1 MNDPLDHMLLARC
14 AAARPSTAFET
25 AMARALDGLKS
36 PSAPVPDAGRPPR
49 AARRTAGRPAARGRS
64 PHWAPRA
71 AAIVGAIVLCAGTT
85 AYAAEKLGFS
95 LWQTDTHQVQVA
107 PPGDNASITDGTGE
121 NQAIDEYR
129 LTFSYIPESLP
140 DRIMDVDAGGFSV
153 DEGFEAW
160 SQFAPSIQYYT
171 YYVDTDEPVS
181 FPAIENADLIE
192 VEGRQAALL
201 EFDYGVRNSKRQT
214 HTRLYVAFP
223 EERRVVRLQTSD
235 AALRD
240 ELVAIARG
248 IALEPTGATV
258 PLKYHPTWS
267 DAVTEANQDAQI
279 IAERSPDDYS
289 DWSAFA
295 TLTLTDAQMGPL
307 LNPGQSFPLPGSEGL
322 VATVTRVE
330 FHDDT
335 SLVDREAMPFGWRA
349 LLDADGRIAED
360 TLSFVKLGDGQGTTD
375 TIVRQV
381 DSPLKLLEVQ
391 VTLVNEGATIQS
403 DIRLTPRLE
412 STVHRNGTWSQYQ
425 RADECP
431 EADEAQNS
439 LHVND
444 RSCSYVE
451 RLDDGSIGG
460 IDRHLGSLEP
470 GETATVR
477 YLWLVNA
484 DEADKL
490 LLDIDPDGSATYT
503 DGTYGQRFVD
513 IRQEVPTPS
522 AA

>member
-1 MNDPLDHMLLARC
+1 MNDPLDNMLRTRC
-14 AAARPSTAFET
+14 AAARPSTAFEA
-25 AMARALDGLKS
+25 AMARVLDALES
-36 PSAPVPDAGRPPR
+36 PSAPARDAGRPPR
-49 AARRTAGRPAARGRS
+49 TARRATGQPAARRRL

-95 LWQTDTHQVQVA
+95 LWQTDAHQVQVA
-107 PPGDNASITDGTGE
+107 PPGDDAPIGDDVGE
-121 NQAIDEYR
+121 NQVIDEYR

-140 DRIMDVDAGGFSV
+140 HRIMDVDTGYFSIE
-153 DEGFEAW
+153 EGFEGW
-160 SQFAPSIQYYT
+160 SQFAPSIEYYT
-171 YYVDTDEPVS
+171 YYIDTDEPVS
-181 FPAIENADLIE
+181 FSAIENADLIE
-192 VEGRQAALL
+192 VGGRQAALL
-201 EFDYGVRNSKRQT
+201 EFDYGVRDSKRQT

-248 IALEPTGATV
+248 MALEPTGAAV
-258 PLKYHPTWS
+258 PLKFNPTWS

-295 TLTLTDAQMGPL
+295 NLAWTDAQMGPL
-307 LNPGQSFPLPGSEGL
+307 LNPDQPFPLPGSESL
-322 VATVTRVE
+322 VATVTRIE
-330 FHDDT
+330 FHDDA

-349 LLDADGRIAED
+349 LLSADDRIAED
-360 TLSFVKLGDGQGTTD
+360 TLSFVKLGDGQGTAD
-375 TIVRQV
+375 VIVKQA

-391 VTLVNEGATIQS
+391 VTLANEETTTQS
-403 DIRLTPRLE
+403 DIRFAPRLE
-412 STVHRNGTWSQYQ
+412 STVHRDGVWSQYR

-431 EADEAQNS
+431 EADEVQNS

-460 IDRHLGSLEP
+460 IDRRLGSLGP
-470 GETATVR
+470 GETTTVR

-490 LLDIDPDGSATYT
+490 LLDIDPDGCATYA
-503 DGTYGQRFVD
+503 DGTHGQRFVD
-513 IRQEVPTPS
+513 IRS
-522 AA
+522 

>member
-1 MNDPLDHMLLARC
+1 MNDSLDKMLFDRC
-14 AAARPSTAFET
+14 AAARPSAAFET
-25 AMARALDGLKS
+25 AMARALDGLES
-36 PSAPVPDAGRPPR
+36 PSAPASDASRPPR
-49 AARRTAGRPAARGRS
+49 TARRTAGWPAARGRS

-107 PPGDNASITDGTGE
+107 PPGDNASTAGGASE
-121 NQAIDEYR
+121 NQVIDEYQ

-140 DRIMDVDAGGFSV
+140 DRIMDVDTGYFSV
-153 DEGFEAW
+153 DEGFERW

-171 YYVDTDEPVS
+171 YYVDTDEPAS

-223 EERRVVRLQTSD
+223 EERRVVHLQTSD
-235 AALRD
+235 AALCD

-248 IALEPTGATV
+248 MTLEPTGATV
-258 PLKYHPTWS
+258 PLKHKSTWS

-279 IAERSPDDYS
+279 IAERAPGDYS
-289 DWSAFA
+289 DWSAF
-295 TLTLTDAQMGPL
+295 TDLTLTDAQMGPL
-307 LNPGQSFPLPGSEGL
+307 LNPDQPFPLPGSENL
-322 VATVTRVE
+322 IATVTRVE
-330 FHDDT
+330 FHDDA
-335 SLVDREAMPFGWRA
+335 SFVDREAMPFGWRA
-349 LLDADGRIAED
+349 LLDADDRIAED
-360 TLSFVKLGDGQGTTD
+360 TLSFVKLGDGQGATD
-375 TIVRQV
+375 TIVKQV
-381 DSPLKLLEVQ
+381 ESPLKLLEVQ
-391 VTLVNEGATIQS
+391 VTLANEGAATQN
-403 DIRLTPRLE
+403 DIRLAPRLE
-412 STVHRNGTWSQYQ
+412 STVHRNGTWSQY
-425 RADECP
+425 RRVDECP

-439 LHVND
+439 LDVND

-451 RLDDGSIGG
+451 RLDGGSIGG
-460 IDRHLGSLEP
+460 MERRLGSLKP
-470 GETATVR
+470 GETTTVR

-490 LLDIDPDGSATYT
+490 LLDIDPDGSVTYT

-513 IRQEVPTPS
+513 IRQEAPIPS
-522 AA
+522 AV